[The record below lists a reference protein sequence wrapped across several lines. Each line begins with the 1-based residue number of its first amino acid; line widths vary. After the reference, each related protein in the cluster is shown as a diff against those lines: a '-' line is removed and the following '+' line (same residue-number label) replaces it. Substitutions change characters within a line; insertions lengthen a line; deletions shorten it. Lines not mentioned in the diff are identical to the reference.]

1 MAQKSFII
9 TPKDPSEAKLL
20 QELIKRMGLAGRVL
34 TEEELEDAGLSVAMS
49 QVDRTKLA
57 DKTRI
62 MRKLRA

>member
-1 MAQKSFII
+1 MAQKSFLI
-9 TPKDPSEAKLL
+9 TPKDASEAKLL

-34 TEEELEDAGLSVAMS
+34 TEEELEDAGLSAALS